1 MTSTQ
6 APIRV
11 LHVDDDPSF
20 TDLTVEFLKREN
32 DRFIIETAN
41 SADEGLQRI
50 TDRPPDCIV
59 SDYDMPGMNGIEFLE
74 AIRDDHPEVPFI
86 LFTGKG
92 SEEVASD
99 VLSTGATD
107 YIQKQSG
114 AERYE
119 LLANRIENAVE
130 QYRSEQ
136 RLRETREEYAAVFEN
151 AQNGLLLIQVDDDG
165 FRYQRC
171 NPRAVELIGRD
182 EGDIIGNTP
191 QEALGSENG
200 TKVVGAYRK
209 CIEQRAPVAYTV
221 TLDLP
226 VGEVIQQCEVSPVAS
241 DGDIE
246 QLVVEF
252 RDVTEQR
259 QHQRELE
266 EYETIIEALN
276 DAVYVVDAEGQFT
289 FVNDEFVELVGY
301 DRETILGNTP
311 SLIKDETAVQRAERQ
326 LGRLLSSD
334 GPEAIAFE
342 VTVHPR
348 DGDPIVCEDHMGVL
362 PYDGDEFTGSV
373 GTLQDITDRE
383 ESNTES
389 NHTIGG

>member
-1 MTSTQ
+1 MISTQ

-99 VLSTGATD
+99 ALSTGATD

-182 EGDIIGNTP
+182 EGDII
-191 QEALGSENG
+191 AILR
-200 TKVVGAYRK
+200 RK
-209 CIEQRAPVAYTV
+209 R
-221 TLDLP
+221 
-226 VGEVIQQCEVSPVAS
+226 
-241 DGDIE
+241 
-246 QLVVEF
+246 
-252 RDVTEQR
+252 
-259 QHQRELE
+259 
-266 EYETIIEALN
+266 
-276 DAVYVVDAEGQFT
+276 
-289 FVNDEFVELVGY
+289 
-301 DRETILGNTP
+301 
-311 SLIKDETAVQRAERQ
+311 
-326 LGRLLSSD
+326 LGRRTERRWLVRTASASSNAHLSRTRSRLTCPWARSSSNVKSLPLLRTATSNNWSWSS
-334 GPEAIAFE
+334 GMSPNSASIS
-342 VTVHPR
+342 
-348 DGDPIVCEDHMGVL
+348 GNL
-362 PYDGDEFTGSV
+362 K
-373 GTLQDITDRE
+373 
-383 ESNTES
+383 NTRRS
-389 NHTIGG
+389 LRHSTTRCT